1 MRRDLGLSKLFVWHT
16 YGTKKVI
23 YTRTTFPHL
32 RCVIMHFV
40 DKYHDGMA
48 ETQPDNTHR
57 RHYRYWCVLM
67 GTDHEKI
74 QILISPILI
83 NQNKPVRA
91 FFVSNFVFQQVYP
104 IRIVNLLSQK

>member
-57 RHYRYWCVLM
+57 RDIIVI
-67 GTDHEKI
+67 G
-74 QILISPILI
+74 
-83 NQNKPVRA
+83 A
-91 FFVSNFVFQQVYP
+91 FLWEQTMKRFKS
-104 IRIVNLLSQK
+104 